1 MQEIEHHIKAA
12 TYIVLHSTSWAEII
26 IHKQGKNTNLM
37 VTLLLLLEISLETK
51 PLLREEEEEAG
62 TIFFP
67 LNLLPD
73 TRATGATKAPVTLM
87 ADAHAITH

>member
-1 MQEIEHHIKAA
+1 
-12 TYIVLHSTSWAEII
+12 
-26 IHKQGKNTNLM
+26 M
-37 VTLLLLLEISLETK
+37 VTLLLLFTISLETK
-51 PLLREEEEEAG
+51 PSLREEEEEEAS

>member
-1 MQEIEHHIKAA
+1 
-12 TYIVLHSTSWAEII
+12 
-26 IHKQGKNTNLM
+26 M
-37 VTLLLLLEISLETK
+37 VTLLLLFTISLETK
-51 PLLREEEEEAG
+51 PSLREEEEEEEAS

>member
-1 MQEIEHHIKAA
+1 
-12 TYIVLHSTSWAEII
+12 
-26 IHKQGKNTNLM
+26 M
-37 VTLLLLLEISLETK
+37 VTLLLLLTMSLETK
-51 PLLREEEEEAG
+51 PLLREEEAG

>member
-1 MQEIEHHIKAA
+1 
-12 TYIVLHSTSWAEII
+12 
-26 IHKQGKNTNLM
+26 M
-37 VTLLLLLEISLETK
+37 VTLLLLLTISLETK
-51 PLLREEEEEAG
+51 PLLREEEEEEAS

>member
-1 MQEIEHHIKAA
+1 
-12 TYIVLHSTSWAEII
+12 
-26 IHKQGKNTNLM
+26 M
-37 VTLLLLLEISLETK
+37 VTLLLLLTISLETK
-51 PLLREEEEEAG
+51 PLLREEEEAS